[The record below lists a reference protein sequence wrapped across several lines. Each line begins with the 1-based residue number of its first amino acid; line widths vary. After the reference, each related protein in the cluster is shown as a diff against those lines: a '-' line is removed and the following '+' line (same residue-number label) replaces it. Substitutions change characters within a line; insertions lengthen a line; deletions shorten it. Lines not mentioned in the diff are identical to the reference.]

1 MTAFTV
7 WGRITLAEQGTF
19 VVAVSATP
27 TALDGAQAAS
37 ETHPTIAIVNCTT
50 RRDAERQRDMMVEAL
65 SRQLRE
71 TGHSVLEAE
80 LE

>member
-7 WGRITLAEQGTF
+7 WGRITLAEQGAF

-27 TALDGAQAAS
+27 SSLDGAQAAV

-50 RRDAERQRDMMVEAL
+50 RREAERQRDMMVEAL

-71 TGHSVLEAE
+71 TGHKVLEAE
-80 LE
+80 VE